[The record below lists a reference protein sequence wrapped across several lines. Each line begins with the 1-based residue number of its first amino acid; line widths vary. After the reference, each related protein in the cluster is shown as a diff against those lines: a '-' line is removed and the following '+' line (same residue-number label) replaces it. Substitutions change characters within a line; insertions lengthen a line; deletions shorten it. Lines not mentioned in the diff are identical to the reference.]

1 MKGGQEKQAGCPGRA
16 QQVRGQGVRAGCA
29 GGVQAVR
36 AGRARQV
43 QRQGAS
49 GQHHHH
55 PILPACRLHRTE
67 LSCPVISKLVRA
79 L

>member
-1 MKGGQEKQAGCPGRA
+1 
-16 QQVRGQGVRAGCA
+16 
-29 GGVQAVR
+29 
-36 AGRARQV
+36 V